1 VSGAVAMDDANATT
15 ATAIAPTHL
24 DALAVSPE
32 SSQEYSSEGGSSATA
47 TKTTAAAVADIENED
62 NDEEDDEVDDLRNN
76 VVATAAAP
84 FFAGTTSFS
93 SEDQARIQQP
103 QMIVYQQPDPADG
116 GVPPPLQQQQPP
128 TQHNIPEN
136 GKRRASDEQVI
147 DLLDS
152 DDDDNNN
159 NNKPKRPKP
168 NAAASA
174 AMQSYERRQM
184 PDWMMNRSKNNTRTA
199 DAAPR
204 EQKEQRLPRHQ
215 QQQHGQRHH
224 LLQPKVDR
232 ITERPHYMAFPPK
245 FVPTWQ
251 NLVPPRSTVVAPA
264 ASSSLGH
271 HGNIGPP
278 VAFAL
283 SLLNV
288 NEFTIEATYRNG
300 TSTTDISGLR
310 KPLRHICQRHH
321 LVGKSNAAY
330 RDPVTRKW
338 RIPLMCY
345 QDVLLYLTHQL
356 KCRQVTGIPPTQ
368 LQIALLERERQ
379 EKGYPDV
386 ATIISYGVPKLI
398 AETLAPF
405 QRGGVDFV
413 HEKDGRAL
421 IADELR
427 TLLLYMWCI
436 LASLSIGYLFLSTH
450 DNHNN
455 SLAQNGTGQVDSSG
469 RVHEHVPI
477 RMAAFGHYTERST
490 ISLGTRIQTLV
501 ARHVGQRY

>member
-1 VSGAVAMDDANATT
+1 MDDADATT
-15 ATAIAPTHL
+15 AAVITPTHL
-24 DALAVSPE
+24 DALTVSPE
-32 SSQEYSSEGGSSATA
+32 SSQEYSSEGSSSSSIT
-47 TKTTAAAVADIENED
+47 TKKTAASSDLNENDED
-62 NDEEDDEVDDLRNN
+62 NDEDNDDLRNA
-76 VVATAAAP
+76 VAAA
-84 FFAGTTSFS
+84 AAT
-93 SEDQARIQQP
+93 
-103 QMIVYQQPDPADG
+103 
-116 GVPPPLQQQQPP
+116 QQQ
-128 TQHNIPEN
+128 IPEDN
-136 GKRRASDEQVI
+136 IKRRAYDEQVI

-152 DDDDNNN
+152 DDD
-159 NNKPKRPKP
+159 NNKPKRPKANP
-168 NAAASA
+168 ISA
-174 AMQSYERRQM
+174 PSTAMQSYERRQM
-184 PDWMMNRSKNNTRTA
+184 PDWMMNKSENNSTRA

-204 EQKEQRLPRHQ
+204 EQQEPRSQRQQQRQPRHQ
-215 QQQHGQRHH
+215 QQQH
-224 LLQPKVDR
+224 LLPQVDR

-264 ASSSLGH
+264 ASSLGH
-271 HGNIGPP
+271 HNGSLGPP

-310 KPLRHICQRHH
+310 KPLRHICQRHY
-321 LVGKSNAAY
+321 LVGKNNAAY

-379 EKGYPDV
+379 EKGYPNV

-427 TLLLYMWCI
+427 ILLLLYMWCI

-455 SLAQNGTGQVDSSG
+455 SLAQNGTGQVDSG
-469 RVHEHVPI
+469 GCVHEHVPI
-477 RMAAFGHYTERST
+477 
-490 ISLGTRIQTLV
+490 
-501 ARHVGQRY
+501 